1 MVEQLAGYFLDFG
14 ETVVVGTSTATA
26 IVDMP
31 TIDMVDALGRD
42 LVLTVPEADV
52 PGAAQGDPVTLRS
65 ATYTVR
71 SVLSD
76 GQGVASIVVTKP

>member
-1 MVEQLAGYFLDFG
+1 MVEQLAGYFMDFG
-14 ETVVVGTSTATA
+14 ETVIVGTSTASC

-31 TIDMVDALGRD
+31 TVDMVDALGRD

-52 PGAAQGDPVTLRS
+52 PGVAAGDAVTLRA

-71 SVLSD
+71 AVLSD
-76 GQGVASIVVTKP
+76 GQGVASIMVTKP

>member
-1 MVEQLAGYFLDFG
+1 MVEQLAGYFVDFG
-14 ETVVVGTSTATA
+14 ETVIVGTSTASC

-31 TIDMVDALGRD
+31 TVDMVDALGRD

-52 PGAAQGDPVTLRS
+52 PGVAAGDSVTLR
-65 ATYTVR
+65 ATAYKVR

-76 GQGVASIVVTKP
+76 GQGVASILVTKP

>member
-1 MVEQLAGYFLDFG
+1 MVEQLAGFFMDFG
-14 ETVVVGTSTATA
+14 ETVIVGTSTATA

-42 LVLTVPEADV
+42 LIVTVPEADV
-52 PGAAQGDPVTLRS
+52 PGVAQGDSVTLR
-65 ATYTVR
+65 ATSYTVR

-76 GQGVASIVVTKP
+76 GQGLASIVVTKP

>member
-1 MVEQLAGYFLDFG
+1 MVEQLAGYFVDFG

-31 TIDMVDALGRD
+31 TVDMIDALGRD
-42 LVLTVPEADV
+42 LVVTVPEADV
-52 PGAAQGDPVTLRS
+52 PGAAAGDPVTLRA

-76 GQGVASIVVTKP
+76 GAGLATIVVSKP

>member
-1 MVEQLAGYFLDFG
+1 MVEQLAGYFVDFG
-14 ETVVVGTSTATA
+14 ETVVVGTSTATC

-31 TIDMVDALGRD
+31 TVDMVDAIGRD

-52 PGAAQGDPVTLRS
+52 PGVAQGDSVTLR
-65 ATYTVR
+65 ATAYTVR
-71 SVLSD
+71 TVLSD